1 MIGCIPLGVHYPPA
15 SMGIDIVPSALHMCS
30 FQSLQLNH
38 ITCDLHP
45 SSVDAPVD
53 VHGRSCNFPFFH
65 PREALLVGHWVTALP
80 LSSCGVLLFFTS
92 YRGSLA
98 WGGAGTPVPCMMAAH
113 TQGNANL

>member
-1 MIGCIPLGVHYPPA
+1 
-15 SMGIDIVPSALHMCS
+15 MGIDVIPSALCTWS
-30 FQSLQLNH
+30 FQSLQPNH
-38 ITCDLHP
+38 VTCGLHP
-45 SSVDAPVD
+45 SSVDALVD
-53 VHGRSCNFPFFH
+53 VHGRSHNFLLFH

-80 LSSCGVLLFFTS
+80 LSSCDVLFFFTS